1 MDGGMG
7 LHSYIAQVDL
17 ERKHV
22 IHELN
27 RAKTQV
33 PRISIQHAV
42 DPVEHPRVSV
52 SAELRKPGQGFAWGQ
67 QWSPSVGPAQ
77 GVGSGR
83 DIIKSR
89 GCDASILLDGNNNE
103 KKAVPNSSVRGYGLI
118 DAIKEALEAEC
129 QGLVSCADTISM
141 ATRDALVLLRKL
153 KILKTCVSRAGGK
166 WYDVET
172 GRRDGEVSLASNVKL
187 PAATISV
194 SDSIKPFASKSLTQT
209 DMVYLLVARCS
220 LFKDRIYNF
229 NKTGGPDPS
238 MSPWLLAELKD
249 KCPRISLIFDN
260 TYPLDVKTP
269 SLVDNSYFQEIKK
282 GNGVLQIDQQIALDE
297 LTKNI
302 VDDIVNDPDFYT
314 KFGEAM
320 VKLGRVEVLI
330 DGQGEVRK
338 SCRVVNKKPF
348 IFGGLN

>member
-1 MDGGMG
+1 MSKALALVVVLFFVLFCGKCYG
-7 LHSYIAQVDL
+7 
-17 ERKHV
+17 
-22 IHELN
+22 
-27 RAKTQV
+27 
-33 PRISIQHAV
+33 
-42 DPVEHPRVSV
+42 
-52 SAELRKPGQGFAWGQ
+52 ELRVGFYKGKC
-67 QWSPSVGPAQ
+67 
-77 GVGSGR
+77 GVTNVEGVVQNVVETWHFEEKEK
-83 DIIKSR
+83 DIAAALLR
-89 GCDASILLDGNNNE
+89 MQFHDCFVNGCDASILLDGLTSE
-103 KKAVPNSSVRGYGLI
+103 KKAVPNSSVRGYELI

-129 QGLVSCADTISM
+129 QGLVSCADIISM
-141 ATRDALVLLRKL
+141 ATRDAVVFVLNKARRPLTRFEMDQ
-153 KILKTCVSRAGGK
+153 AGGK

-172 GRRDGEVSLASNVKL
+172 GRRDGDVSLASNVKL

-194 SDSIKPFASKSLTQT
+194 SDSIKLFASKNLTQY
-209 DMVYLLVARCS
+209 DMVYLLGGHTVGIARCS

-229 NKTGGPDPS
+229 NKTGGPDPT
-238 MSPWLLAELKD
+238 MSPWLLAELKE

-338 SCRVVNKKPF
+338 SCRVVN
-348 IFGGLN
+348 

>member
-1 MDGGMG
+1 MYYLQG
-7 LHSYIAQVDL
+7 LKLKIF
-17 ERKHV
+17 
-22 IHELN
+22 ELT
-27 RAKTQV
+27 KFLKQFTIPQIT
-33 PRISIQHAV
+33 P
-42 DPVEHPRVSV
+42 
-52 SAELRKPGQGFAWGQ
+52 
-67 QWSPSVGPAQ
+67 
-77 GVGSGR
+77 
-83 DIIKSR
+83 

-141 ATRDALVLLRKL
+141 ATRDALVL
-153 KILKTCVSRAGGK
+153 
-166 WYDVET
+166 
-172 GRRDGEVSLASNVKL
+172 
-187 PAATISV
+187 
-194 SDSIKPFASKSLTQT
+194 
-209 DMVYLLVARCS
+209 
-220 LFKDRIYNF
+220 
-229 NKTGGPDPS
+229 
-238 MSPWLLAELKD
+238 
-249 KCPRISLIFDN
+249 
-260 TYPLDVKTP
+260 
-269 SLVDNSYFQEIKK
+269 

>member
-1 MDGGMG
+1 MPNALALVVVLFFVLFCGKCYG
-7 LHSYIAQVDL
+7 
-17 ERKHV
+17 
-22 IHELN
+22 
-27 RAKTQV
+27 
-33 PRISIQHAV
+33 
-42 DPVEHPRVSV
+42 
-52 SAELRKPGQGFAWGQ
+52 ELRVGFYEGKC
-67 QWSPSVGPAQ
+67 
-77 GVGSGR
+77 GVTNVEGVVQNVVETWHFEKKEK
-83 DIIKSR
+83 DIAAALLRMQFHDCFVK
-89 GCDASILLDGNNNE
+89 GCDASILLDGLTSE
-103 KKAVPNSSVRGYGLI
+103 RKAVPNSSVRGFGLI

-129 QGLVSCADTISM
+129 QGLVSCADIISM
-141 ATRDALVLLRKL
+141 ATRDAVVL
-153 KILKTCVSRAGGK
+153 AGGK

-172 GRRDGEVSLASNVKL
+172 GRRDGDVSLASNVKL

-194 SDSIKPFASKSLTQT
+194 SDSIKLFASKNLTQY
-209 DMVYLLVARCS
+209 DMVYLLGGHTVGIARCS

-238 MSPWLLAELKD
+238 MSPWLLAELKE

>member
-77 GVGSGR
+77 G
-83 DIIKSR
+83 

-141 ATRDALVLLRKL
+141 ATRDALVLSSDRYRYDVSFDYE
-153 KILKTCVSRAGGK
+153 VSRAGGK

>member
-1 MDGGMG
+1 MTLANLLPHEFSPYSAPADGG
-7 LHSYIAQVDL
+7 H
-17 ERKHV
+17 
-22 IHELN
+22 
-27 RAKTQV
+27 T
-33 PRISIQHAV
+33 
-42 DPVEHPRVSV
+42 
-52 SAELRKPGQGFAWGQ
+52 
-67 QWSPSVGPAQ
+67 VG
-77 GVGSGR
+77 V
-83 DIIKSR
+83 
-89 GCDASILLDGNNNE
+89 AS
-103 KKAVPNSSVRGYGLI
+103 
-118 DAIKEALEAEC
+118 
-129 QGLVSCADTISM
+129 
-141 ATRDALVLLRKL
+141 
-153 KILKTCVSRAGGK
+153 
-166 WYDVET
+166 
-172 GRRDGEVSLASNVKL
+172 
-187 PAATISV
+187 
-194 SDSIKPFASKSLTQT
+194 
-209 DMVYLLVARCS
+209 CS

-238 MSPWLLAELKD
+238 MSQWLLAELKD

-320 VKLGRVEVLI
+320 MKLGRVEVLI

-338 SCRVVNKKPF
+338 SCKVVNKKPF